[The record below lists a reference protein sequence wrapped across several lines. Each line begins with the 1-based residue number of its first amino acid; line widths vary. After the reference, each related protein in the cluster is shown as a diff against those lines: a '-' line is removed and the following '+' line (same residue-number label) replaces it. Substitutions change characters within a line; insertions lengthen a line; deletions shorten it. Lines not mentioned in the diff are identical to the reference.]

1 MSDNI
6 INLKG
11 IETIYDFSKRKKKG
25 IPPVEKW
32 NPPFCGDIDMHIL
45 RNGKWTYMGSEIKR
59 PAMIK
64 LFSNIIRLDD
74 DGHYYLV
81 TPVEKVR
88 IKVDDVPFVAV
99 SMNKIEDEGV
109 SYLSF
114 TTNVQD
120 EIILSKENP
129 IEIVI
134 NDNDEPSPYITIR
147 KNLKALISRSVYY
160 DLINMAEEEIIE
172 DKKFLV
178 IKSNNTLFKLYEINN
193 SA

>member
-1 MSDNI
+1 MSEQI

-64 LFSNIIRLDD
+64 LFSNIIRLDE

-99 SMNKIEDEGV
+99 
-109 SYLSF
+109 
-114 TTNVQD
+114 
-120 EIILSKENP
+120 
-129 IEIVI
+129 
-134 NDNDEPSPYITIR
+134 
-147 KNLKALISRSVYY
+147 
-160 DLINMAEEEIIE
+160 
-172 DKKFLV
+172 
-178 IKSNNTLFKLYEINN
+178 
-193 SA
+193 